1 MSLSSSVSPTLGAVR
16 TTTPRVAGAPT
27 PISSYS
33 NLLGSIRTAGLLE
46 RSRVFYY
53 SVFATLVVALGGA
66 VTGFLLLGPS
76 WFQLIIAGAL
86 GIIFTQF
93 AFLGHEASHRQVFTS
108 GKANDRAGRALA
120 VGVVGMSYSWWMNK
134 HTRHHANPNMV
145 GKDPDIAIDT
155 FSFIEPDAASARG
168 LRALITRHQAALFFP
183 FLAFE
188 GINLHVKSF
197 GHVFGRG
204 KVDGRAL
211 EIVLLVLRMAVV
223 VGAIFWVL
231 PLGMAFAFLG
241 VQLAV
246 FGIYMGASFAPNHIG
261 MEIVPEGAKLDFLSK
276 QVLTSRNVKGGWWMS
291 AFMGGLNFQIE
302 HHLFPS
308 MARPHLRQTRRLV
321 REACA
326 REGIPYTETS
336 LRRAYL
342 IVLTYMREIGLY
354 SGQLAGFECPMAGQY
369 RRV

>member
-1 MSLSSSVSPTLGAVR
+1 MSLTSSLGAVR

-33 NLLGSIRTAGLLE
+33 SLLSSVRGAGLLE

-66 VTGFLLLGPS
+66 VTGFVLLGNS

-93 AFLGHEASHRQVFTS
+93 AFLGHEASHRQVFNS

-120 VGVVGMSYSWWMNK
+120 SGVVGMSYSWWMNK
-134 HTRHHANPNMV
+134 HTRHHANPNTV
-145 GKDPDIAIDT
+145 GKDPDIAVDVI
-155 FSFIEPDAASARG
+155 SFLEEDAATATG

-183 FLAFE
+183 FLLFE

-197 GHVFGRG
+197 GHIFGRG
-204 KVDGRAL
+204 KVDNRPL
-211 EIVLLVLRMAVV
+211 EIALILARMAIV

-246 FGIYMGASFAPNHIG
+246 FGVYMGASFAPNHIG

-276 QVLTSRNVKGGWWMS
+276 QVLTGRNVTGGMWMT

-308 MARPHLRQTRRLV
+308 MARPHLRATRRLV
-321 REACA
+321 REACVA
-326 REGIPYTETS
+326 QGIPYTETT
-336 LRRAYL
+336 LRRAYV
-342 IVLTYMREIGLY
+342 IVLTYLKEIGLY
-354 SGQLAGFECPMAGQY
+354 SGQLAGFDCPMVGQY

>member
-1 MSLSSSVSPTLGAVR
+1 MSLTPSLGAVR
-16 TTTPRVAGAPT
+16 STTRRAAGAPS
-27 PISSYS
+27 PIGSYS
-33 NLLGSIRTAGLLE
+33 SLLGAIRAAGLLE
-46 RSRVFYY
+46 RSRVFYL

-66 VTGFLLLGPS
+66 ITGFVMLGDS
-76 WFQLIIAGAL
+76 WFQLFIAAAL

-93 AFLGHEASHRQVFTS
+93 AFLGHEASHRQVFDS
-108 GKANDRAGRALA
+108 GRANDRAGRALA
-120 VGVVGMSYSWWMNK
+120 SGVVGMSYSWWMNK
-134 HTRHHANPNMV
+134 HTRHHGNPNTI
-145 GKDPDIAIDT
+145 GKDPDIAIDVI
-155 FSFIEPDAASARG
+155 SFVEQDAASARG
-168 LRALITRHQAALFFP
+168 IRALITRHQASLFFP
-183 FLAFE
+183 FLLFE

-211 EIVLLVLRMAVV
+211 EIALIGARMAIV
-223 VGAIFWVL
+223 VGAVFWVL
-231 PLGMAFAFLG
+231 PVGMAFAFLA

-246 FGIYMGASFAPNHIG
+246 FGVYMGASFAPNHIG
-261 MEIVPEGAKLDFLSK
+261 MEIVPAGAKLDFLSK
-276 QVLTSRNVKGGWWMS
+276 QVLTGRNVRGGFWMT

-308 MARPHLRQTRRLV
+308 MSRPHLRRARTLV

-342 IVLTYMREIGLY
+342 IVLTYLREIGLY
-354 SGQLAGFECPMAGQY
+354 SGLATFDCPMVGQY
-369 RRV
+369 RRA